1 MQFIMYF
8 EKKHVILSRPN
19 KHFPKNYAYKWVRN
33 VSFSEKIFVHTKC
46 TGPSNIDIFKLSC

>member
-8 EKKHVILSRPN
+8 EVKHVILSRPN

-33 VSFSEKIFVHTKC
+33 VSFSENIFVHTK
-46 TGPSNIDIFKLSC
+46 